1 MIINAAGNTQ
11 VVSKNKSEKTPKQ
24 INYEK
29 YSRRIREIS
38 LDIPLEQQLSRS
50 RRPQLHHRPALIR
63 HTMCSARQDAEGV
76 DVSTAEELAL
86 IALMQ
91 GYQGESFDDLV
102 REILFD
108 YCPEEGYD
116 FFISDME
123 DRLEDYREQYSPDKY
138 PPYSLW
144 STEAFKTEL
153 LGVIDDYFTTYL
165 PTE

>member
-1 MIINAAGNTQ
+1 MKNTPDAYERYL
-11 VVSKNKSEKTPKQ
+11 STYLSNN
-24 INYEK
+24 NYPEAEDLSFITARADQA
-29 YSRRIREIS
+29 YDVFCEARRG
-38 LDIPLEQQLSRS
+38 
-50 RRPQLHHRPALIR
+50 
-63 HTMCSARQDAEGV
+63 GV

-123 DRLEDYREQYSPDKY
+123 DRLEDYREQYSPNKY
-138 PPYSLW
+138 PPYSAEY
-144 STEAFKTEL
+144 EAFKTEL

>member
-1 MIINAAGNTQ
+1 MKNTPDAYERYL
-11 VVSKNKSEKTPKQ
+11 STYLSNN
-24 INYEK
+24 NYPEAEDLSFITARADQA
-29 YSRRIREIS
+29 YDVFCEARRG
-38 LDIPLEQQLSRS
+38 
-50 RRPQLHHRPALIR
+50 
-63 HTMCSARQDAEGV
+63 GV

-123 DRLEDYREQYSPDKY
+123 DRLEEYREQYSPDKY
-138 PPYSLW
+138 PVYSAEY
-144 STEAFKTEL
+144 EAFKTEL

>member
-1 MIINAAGNTQ
+1 MKNTPDAYERYL
-11 VVSKNKSEKTPKQ
+11 STYLSNN
-24 INYEK
+24 NYPEAEDLSFITARADQA
-29 YSRRIREIS
+29 YDIFCEGRRG
-38 LDIPLEQQLSRS
+38 
-50 RRPQLHHRPALIR
+50 
-63 HTMCSARQDAEGV
+63 GV

-138 PPYSLW
+138 PPYSAEY
-144 STEAFKTEL
+144 EAFKTEL

>member
-1 MIINAAGNTQ
+1 MKNTPDAYERYL
-11 VVSKNKSEKTPKQ
+11 STYLSNN
-24 INYEK
+24 NYPEAEDLSFVTARADQA
-29 YSRRIREIS
+29 YDVFCEARRG
-38 LDIPLEQQLSRS
+38 
-50 RRPQLHHRPALIR
+50 
-63 HTMCSARQDAEGV
+63 GV

-123 DRLEDYREQYSPDKY
+123 DRLEEYREQYSPDKY
-138 PPYSLW
+138 PVYSAEY
-144 STEAFKTEL
+144 EAFKTEL

>member
-1 MIINAAGNTQ
+1 MKNTPDAYERYL
-11 VVSKNKSEKTPKQ
+11 STYLSNN
-24 INYEK
+24 NYPEAEDLSFITARADQA
-29 YSRRIREIS
+29 YDVFCEARRG
-38 LDIPLEQQLSRS
+38 
-50 RRPQLHHRPALIR
+50 
-63 HTMCSARQDAEGV
+63 GV

-123 DRLEDYREQYSPDKY
+123 DRIEEYREQYSPDKY
-138 PPYSLW
+138 PVYSAEY
-144 STEAFKTEL
+144 EAFKTEL

>member
-1 MIINAAGNTQ
+1 MKNTPDAYERYL
-11 VVSKNKSEKTPKQ
+11 STYLSNN
-24 INYEK
+24 NYPEAEDLSFITARADQA
-29 YSRRIREIS
+29 YDVFCEARRG
-38 LDIPLEQQLSRS
+38 
-50 RRPQLHHRPALIR
+50 
-63 HTMCSARQDAEGV
+63 GV

-123 DRLEDYREQYSPDKY
+123 DRLEDYREQYSHDKY
-138 PPYSLW
+138 QPYSAEY
-144 STEAFKTEL
+144 EAFKTEL

>member
-1 MIINAAGNTQ
+1 MKNTPDAYERYL
-11 VVSKNKSEKTPKQ
+11 STYLSNN
-24 INYEK
+24 NYPEAEDLSFITARADQA
-29 YSRRIREIS
+29 YDVFCEARRG
-38 LDIPLEQQLSRS
+38 D
-50 RRPQLHHRPALIR
+50 
-63 HTMCSARQDAEGV
+63 V

-138 PPYSLW
+138 PPYSAEY
-144 STEAFKTEL
+144 EAFKTEL

-165 PTE
+165 PAE

>member
-1 MIINAAGNTQ
+1 MKNTPDAYERYL
-11 VVSKNKSEKTPKQ
+11 STYLSNN
-24 INYEK
+24 NYPEAEDLSFITARADQA
-29 YSRRIREIS
+29 YDVFCEARRG
-38 LDIPLEQQLSRS
+38 
-50 RRPQLHHRPALIR
+50 
-63 HTMCSARQDAEGV
+63 GV
-76 DVSTAEELAL
+76 DVSTAEDLAL

-138 PPYSLW
+138 PPYSAEY
-144 STEAFKTEL
+144 EAFKTEL

>member
-1 MIINAAGNTQ
+1 MKNTPDAYERYL
-11 VVSKNKSEKTPKQ
+11 STYLSNN
-24 INYEK
+24 NYPEAEDLSFITARADQA
-29 YSRRIREIS
+29 YDVFCEARRG
-38 LDIPLEQQLSRS
+38 
-50 RRPQLHHRPALIR
+50 
-63 HTMCSARQDAEGV
+63 GV

-102 REILFD
+102 REILFN

-138 PPYSLW
+138 PPYSAEY
-144 STEAFKTEL
+144 EAFKTEL

>member
-1 MIINAAGNTQ
+1 MKNTPDAYERYL
-11 VVSKNKSEKTPKQ
+11 STYLSNN
-24 INYEK
+24 NYPEAEDLSFITARADQA
-29 YSRRIREIS
+29 YDVFCEARRG
-38 LDIPLEQQLSRS
+38 
-50 RRPQLHHRPALIR
+50 
-63 HTMCSARQDAEGV
+63 GV

-138 PPYSLW
+138 TPY
-144 STEAFKTEL
+144 
-153 LGVIDDYFTTYL
+153 
-165 PTE
+165 

>member
-1 MIINAAGNTQ
+1 MKNTPDAYERYL
-11 VVSKNKSEKTPKQ
+11 STYLSNN
-24 INYEK
+24 NYPEAEDLSFITARADQA
-29 YSRRIREIS
+29 YDVFCEARRG
-38 LDIPLEQQLSRS
+38 
-50 RRPQLHHRPALIR
+50 
-63 HTMCSARQDAEGV
+63 GV

-91 GYQGESFDDLV
+91 GYQGENFDDLV

-138 PPYSLW
+138 PPYSAEY
-144 STEAFKTEL
+144 EAFKTEL

>member
-1 MIINAAGNTQ
+1 MKNTPDAYERYF
-11 VVSKNKSEKTPKQ
+11 STYLSNN
-24 INYEK
+24 NYPEAEDLSFITARADQA
-29 YSRRIREIS
+29 YDVFCEARRG
-38 LDIPLEQQLSRS
+38 
-50 RRPQLHHRPALIR
+50 
-63 HTMCSARQDAEGV
+63 GV

-123 DRLEDYREQYSPDKY
+123 DRLEEYREQYSPDKY
-138 PPYSLW
+138 PVYSAEY
-144 STEAFKTEL
+144 EAFKTEL

-165 PTE
+165 STD

>member
-1 MIINAAGNTQ
+1 MKNTPDAYERYL
-11 VVSKNKSEKTPKQ
+11 STYLSNN
-24 INYEK
+24 NYPEAEDLSFITARADQA
-29 YSRRIREIS
+29 YDVFCEARRG
-38 LDIPLEQQLSRS
+38 
-50 RRPQLHHRPALIR
+50 
-63 HTMCSARQDAEGV
+63 GV

-116 FFISDME
+116 FPTSDME

-138 PPYSLW
+138 PPYSAEY
-144 STEAFKTEL
+144 EASKTEL

>member
-1 MIINAAGNTQ
+1 MKNTPDAYERYL
-11 VVSKNKSEKTPKQ
+11 STYLSNN
-24 INYEK
+24 NYPEA
-29 YSRRIREIS
+29 E
-38 LDIPLEQQLSRS
+38 DLSF
-50 RRPQLHHRPALIR
+50 I
-63 HTMCSARQDAEGV
+63 TARADQAYDVFCEARCGGV

-138 PPYSLW
+138 PPYSAEY
-144 STEAFKTEL
+144 EAFKTEL

>member
-1 MIINAAGNTQ
+1 MKNTPDAYERYL
-11 VVSKNKSEKTPKQ
+11 STYLSNN
-24 INYEK
+24 NYPEAEDLSFITARADQAYDVFCK
-29 YSRRIREIS
+29 ARRG
-38 LDIPLEQQLSRS
+38 
-50 RRPQLHHRPALIR
+50 
-63 HTMCSARQDAEGV
+63 GV

-108 YCPEEGYD
+108 YSPEEGYD

-138 PPYSLW
+138 PVYSAEY
-144 STEAFKTEL
+144 EAFKTEL

>member
-1 MIINAAGNTQ
+1 MKNTPDAYERYL
-11 VVSKNKSEKTPKQ
+11 STYLSNN
-24 INYEK
+24 NYPEAEDLSFITARADQA
-29 YSRRIREIS
+29 YDVFCEARRG
-38 LDIPLEQQLSRS
+38 
-50 RRPQLHHRPALIR
+50 
-63 HTMCSARQDAEGV
+63 GV

-123 DRLEDYREQYSPDKY
+123 DRLEDYREQYSLNKY
-138 PPYSLW
+138 PPYSAEY
-144 STEAFKTEL
+144 EAFKTEL

>member
-1 MIINAAGNTQ
+1 MKNTPDAYERYL
-11 VVSKNKSEKTPKQ
+11 STYLSNN
-24 INYEK
+24 NYPEAEDLSFITARADQA
-29 YSRRIREIS
+29 YDVFCEARRG
-38 LDIPLEQQLSRS
+38 
-50 RRPQLHHRPALIR
+50 
-63 HTMCSARQDAEGV
+63 GV

-102 REILFD
+102 REILID

-138 PPYSLW
+138 PPYSAEY
-144 STEAFKTEL
+144 EAFKTEL